1 MTGRGQI
8 RPSGRL
14 AYSHYNIDWTELIT
28 QLTEYF
34 PNSALH
40 QRTGDRARGGVPADH
55 YSQPRLLAGQAIP
68 AQNDKKFT
76 LPPGRK
82 RTGKLRFAAQPRFAR
97 QTQARRLQTAK
108 RARPLARRALMT
120 ARPPRV
126 FMRSRKPCVRAR
138 RVLDGW

>member
-1 MTGRGQI
+1 MTGGGQI

-14 AYSHYNIDWTELIT
+14 AYSHHNIDWTKLIT
-28 QLTEYF
+28 QPTEYF
-34 PNSALH
+34 SNGALH
-40 QRTGDRARGGVPADH
+40 QRTGNRARRGVPADH
-55 YSQPRLLAGQAIP
+55 YSQARPFAGQVIP
-68 AQNDKKFT
+68 AQNNKKLS

-82 RTGKLRFAAQPRFAR
+82 RTGKLRFPAQPRLAR
-97 QTQARRLQTAK
+97 QPQARRLQTDR